1 MHLKRT
7 AEEEK
12 KNTIGEQSVASNE
25 PECQQRVGTLSLCL
39 SPSQDGLKNLDKK
52 GERERSDLT
61 ANDAKPLF
69 KASPAAQA

>member
-1 MHLKRT
+1 MSAESWNSEFVFIAVSRRT
-7 AEEEK
+7 EEL
-12 KNTIGEQSVASNE
+12 GQ
-25 PECQQRVGTLSLCL
+25 
-39 SPSQDGLKNLDKK
+39 K